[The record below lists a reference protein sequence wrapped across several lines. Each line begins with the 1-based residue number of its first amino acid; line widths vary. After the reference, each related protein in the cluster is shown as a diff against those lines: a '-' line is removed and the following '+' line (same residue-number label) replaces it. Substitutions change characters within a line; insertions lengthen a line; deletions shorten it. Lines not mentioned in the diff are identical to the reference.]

1 MLDLHRLPVVD
12 SHCHAF
18 LPEKETKS
26 FEEYLTLSDLT
37 IPREHLTSTLLYRQ
51 VMNEL
56 SRLLGVKGK
65 DAKVIEERQR
75 LYRRDPA
82 DYIGLLFEDAHIETL
97 LVDTGFPTILF
108 NGYAIGRDEFSK
120 LTGSDVREIFRI
132 ENVVYSLV
140 ADGLPYGEA
149 VERFRGE
156 IDAAVGRGA
165 VALKS
170 IIAYRTGLE
179 VRRWDEEQVKR
190 AYAVL
195 VEEMRSGKPAGDVM
209 RARNQETKAVYD
221 SFILIG
227 VEESIRYHVPFQ
239 IHAGFGDAPSI
250 DLRLARPILLHGLLN
265 DPVAKEARI
274 VIVHGGYPWVEEA
287 GFMVNSY
294 PNLYIDLSEAIPHAT
309 VGVKAKLLALLEMA
323 PTSKIMYGS
332 DGFNIPELFWIAAL
346 AAKRG
351 LRDALGELVASGT
364 LDEEQALDV
373 AERFLSGNARKL
385 YGV

>member
-26 FEEYLTLSDLT
+26 FEEYLTLSDLA
-37 IPREHLTSTLLYRQ
+37 IPSEHLTSTLLYRQ
-51 VMNEL
+51 VLKEL
-56 SRLLGVKGK
+56 SRLLGVRGK
-65 DAKVIEERQR
+65 DSKVIEERQK

-82 DYIGLLFEDAHIETL
+82 DYIGLLFDDAHIETL
-97 LVDTGFPTILF
+97 LVDTGFPTMVSD
-108 NGYAIGRDEFSK
+108 GYVIGREEFSR
-120 LTGSDVREIFRI
+120 LTGAEVREIFRI
-132 ENVVYSLV
+132 ENVVHNLV

-179 VRRWDEEQVKR
+179 VHRWDEEKVKR
-190 AYAVL
+190 AYSALLKEVKDG
-195 VEEMRSGKPAGDVM
+195 RPAMEVM
-209 RARNQETKAVYD
+209 RARNPETKAVYD
-221 SFILIG
+221 SFILTG
-227 VEESIRYHVPFQ
+227 VEESVRHHVPFQ

-250 DLRLARPILLHGLLN
+250 DLRLARPILLHDLLN
-265 DPVAKEARI
+265 DPAVKDARI

-294 PNLYIDLSEAIPHAT
+294 PNLYIDLSEAIPHST

-332 DGFNIPELFWIAAL
+332 DGFNVPELHWIAAI

-351 LRDALGELVASGT
+351 LSEALGEIVSSGT
-364 LDEEQALDV
+364 LDEEQAL
-373 AERFLSGNARKL
+373 ATAKRFLSENARRL
-385 YGV
+385 YDV